1 MSAALKPQRAMPP
14 GRGGKGKPVTGMP
27 SLWIGQHGKIA
38 RKYLGGGCGWRS
50 VCFATPML

>member
-1 MSAALKPQRAMPP
+1 VFSTN
-14 GRGGKGKPVTGMP
+14 GIRGYLPAGMP
-27 SLWIGQHGKIA
+27 YGRIGQHGKIA